1 MFYTMTQSPNTNPPA
16 PGQTPP
22 GGEPPGQ
29 TPPPTPGQ
37 TPPAPQQKTPLDQ
50 LPADVQDYI
59 KLLRNE
65 AKQNREALDA
75 ETKAKQEAEQE
86 RLKKQGEYQ
95 KLAET
100 HEKRVKELEPIETR
114 YKALSELVNTQIEAI
129 IKDWPAEIKAFDPGK
144 DAPVETRQEWVNKS
158 IPIIT
163 KLGQPAPGAPGNAPG
178 PKPAGAAGNK
188 KDVDELRE
196 RYRATRGPLF

>member
-1 MFYTMTQSPNTNPPA
+1 MTQNPGTNPPA

-22 GGEPPGQ
+22 GGDPPGQ
-29 TPPPTPGQ
+29 TPPTIAPGQ
-37 TPPAPQQKTPLDQ
+37 TPPAPQQSIPSIESLDPYWRTHIHD
-50 LPADVQDYI
+50 LREENKERRLAAD
-59 KLLRNE
+59 
-65 AKQNREALDA
+65 AA
-75 ETKAKQEAEQE
+75 ERAKQEAEQE